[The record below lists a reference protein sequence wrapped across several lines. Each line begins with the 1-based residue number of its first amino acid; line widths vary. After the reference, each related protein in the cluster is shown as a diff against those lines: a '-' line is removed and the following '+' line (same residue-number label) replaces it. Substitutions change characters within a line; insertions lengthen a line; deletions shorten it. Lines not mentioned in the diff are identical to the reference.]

1 MARPIFGGV
10 PAPRGAISPYP
21 PRQPLGALSQANPPI
36 PRPFLLTPS
45 LNSPVPHP
53 NLPAPNPMLPLAG
66 GAGPASPLGG
76 SAGVAGIA
84 ANPLVRLLAAR
95 LRSLGGGGGALGG
108 GIGSMGGP

>member
-21 PRQPLGALSQANPPI
+21 PQRQPLGALSQANPPI
-36 PRPFLLTPS
+36 PRPFLPTPS
-45 LNSPVPHP
+45 PGSPVPYP
-53 NLPAPNPMLPLAG
+53 NLPTPTTPMLPLAG
-66 GAGPASPLGG
+66 GAGPASPYPVGG
-76 SAGVAGIA
+76 ATGIA

-95 LRSLGGGGGALGG
+95 LRSLGGGGALGG

>member
-1 MARPIFGGV
+1 MARPILGGI
-10 PAPRGAISPYP
+10 PAPRGAMSPYP
-21 PRQPLGALSQANPPI
+21 PRQPLGVLSQAYPPI
-36 PRPFLLTPS
+36 PRP
-45 LNSPVPHP
+45 
-53 NLPAPNPMLPLAG
+53 NLPTPTTPMLPLTG